1 MTPAVVATFAVAK
14 VVTPTFANIVAR
26 GIGCNIL
33 VCYASYFAVS
43 SREIISKV
51 VIIWACVATFV
62 ALGFDHVVANMLFVP
77 LALMQGEVPFTIG
90 YYVRPTTIIHGVVHG
105 TDDSSRSCG
114 SRSSLRGLG
123 MRSEVPSWPSP

>member
-1 MTPAVVATFAVAK
+1 MGK

-33 VCYASYFAVS
+33 VCYASYFAAA

-77 LALMQGEVPFTIG
+77 LALMQGDVPFTLG
-90 YYVRPTTIIHGVVHG
+90 YYVRRHSHDP
-105 TDDSSRSCG
+105 RRCE
-114 SRSSLRGLG
+114 RY
-123 MRSEVPSWPSP
+123 